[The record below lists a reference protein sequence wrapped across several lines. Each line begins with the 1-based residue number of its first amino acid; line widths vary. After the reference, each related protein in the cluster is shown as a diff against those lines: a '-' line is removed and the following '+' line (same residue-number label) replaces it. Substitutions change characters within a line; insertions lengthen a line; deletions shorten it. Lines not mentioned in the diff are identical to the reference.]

1 MNEMI
6 VLKYFVMML
15 IEYIYFKVVVLCISE
30 YDVDLF
36 VLENMK
42 IIKFC

>member
-6 VLKYFVMML
+6 VLKYLVMML
-15 IEYIYFKVVVLCISE
+15 IEYVYFKVVVLCISE
-30 YDVDLF
+30 YYVDLF